1 MLVEVPLT
9 EDERAAAESD
19 QQAVEKLIDG
29 LQDVATPAGPSP
41 RQTLTT
47 VARSWGLRRAKG
59 RHADERQHISTGRS
73 RRSARACCVNRSNR
87 RQASHLGLGS
97 ASGVTATTALT
108 PPVNC
113 TLVG

>member
-41 RQTLTT
+41 RQITHDSCSLLGPEASEGTP
-47 VARSWGLRRAKG
+47 RR
-59 RHADERQHISTGRS
+59 
-73 RRSARACCVNRSNR
+73 
-87 RQASHLGLGS
+87 
-97 ASGVTATTALT
+97 
-108 PPVNC
+108 
-113 TLVG
+113 